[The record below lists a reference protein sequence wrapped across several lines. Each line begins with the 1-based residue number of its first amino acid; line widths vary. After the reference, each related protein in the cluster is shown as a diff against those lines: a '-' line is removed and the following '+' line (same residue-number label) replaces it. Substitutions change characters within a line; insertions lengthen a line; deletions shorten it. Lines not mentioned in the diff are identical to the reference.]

1 MKYILGNWKL
11 NKTVA
16 QTKEYLA
23 KFKQIY
29 QKNKDAKVG
38 IAVPYTDLSVTRI
51 NGGLTLAQDVSAFDH
66 GAYTSQISV
75 ELIKQFKNVKG
86 SLVGHSEVRTL
97 LHDTNQNINQK
108 VLQLLNNDL
117 YCVFCIGETK
127 SEYENNQTT
136 QVIDTQIREGLANV
150 PSEKLKKLI
159 VAYEPVWAIGTGLTA
174 TNEIVSQVCQKVH
187 EILADLF
194 GKVASKKIAVL
205 YGGSVKSSNANAI
218 CNLPGVD
225 GVLVG
230 GASLDPE
237 EFNRIAQAAN

>member
-1 MKYILGNWKL
+1 
-11 NKTVA
+11 
-16 QTKEYLA
+16 
-23 KFKQIY
+23 
-29 QKNKDAKVG
+29 
-38 IAVPYTDLSVTRI
+38 VPYTDLSVTRI

-159 VAYEPVWAIGTGLTA
+159 VAYEPV
-174 TNEIVSQVCQKVH
+174 
-187 EILADLF
+187 
-194 GKVASKKIAVL
+194 
-205 YGGSVKSSNANAI
+205 
-218 CNLPGVD
+218 
-225 GVLVG
+225 
-230 GASLDPE
+230 
-237 EFNRIAQAAN
+237 